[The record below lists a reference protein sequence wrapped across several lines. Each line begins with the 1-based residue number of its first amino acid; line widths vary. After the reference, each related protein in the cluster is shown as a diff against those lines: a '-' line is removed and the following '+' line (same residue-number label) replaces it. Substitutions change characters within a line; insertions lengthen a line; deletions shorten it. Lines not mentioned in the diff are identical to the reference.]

1 MKKVLLTLITVLMAV
16 PAFAIEVYN
25 NGEGTSVDIY
35 GTIRGYVGYGHSTMD
50 DSVDTSATDDF
61 LYGLQGNS
69 RIGTKFK
76 VGNFAGQ
83 VELGA
88 NENTLTFGQ
97 GKVGVGL
104 RQVWGS
110 YTFGNAGTFVA
121 GKTDTPTSMSGFS
134 SDIMDT
140 DGGLNGF
147 GGNSTSNRRF
157 QMAYRV
163 MGLDI
168 AIIENDMSANKGNV
182 GGSYFAGYE
191 KKYVASGVDS
201 SGNPTYTITD
211 DTNKPI
217 YNAIYKDGG
226 EVIPRIAISYTYKNP
241 SLMAKVGATYSALNG
256 RLQGPLTDPDTRW
269 TTIHAFG
276 IVAGVKPTFMDG
288 KMWLAVQARYGM
300 NEELYGEVKTV
311 YNGGTFGHTSVG
323 TITSVDSEGT
333 VYNTSRVNVGL
344 ELGYKVTEAFSAIL
358 GGGYQLTMNEVSGF
372 ENINSYGAYVQIPYA
387 VSKNFSLI
395 PQISYFGTS
404 QGDLSSNAVLLVMQA
419 RFTF

>member
-1 MKKVLLTLITVLMAV
+1 MKKVLLTLIAVLMAV

-25 NGEGTSVDIY
+25 NGEDTSVEIY
-35 GTIRGYVGYGHSTMD
+35 GTVRGYVGYGHS
-50 DSVDTSATDDF
+50 ATDDGVNVPDNDNF
-61 LYGLQGNS
+61 LYGLQNNS

-76 VGNFAGQ
+76 VGNFSGQ

-88 NENTLTFGQ
+88 NEKTMYSGPTGNT
-97 GKVGVGL
+97 VGL
-104 RQVWGS
+104 RQAWGA

-140 DGGLNGF
+140 DGGLKGF

-168 AIIENDMSANKGNV
+168 AIIEDEMSVNA
-182 GGSYFAGYE
+182 
-191 KKYVASGVDS
+191 ASVTGFSD
-201 SGNPTYTITD
+201 N
-211 DTNKPI
+211 TNA
-217 YNAIYKDGG
+217 Y
-226 EVIPRIAISYTYKNP
+226 IPRLAIAYTYKGAN
-241 SLMAKVGATYSALNG
+241 LMAKIGATYSALNG
-256 RLQGPLTDPDTRW
+256 TITTPTNADTRW

-288 KMWLAVQARYGM
+288 KLWLAIQARYGM
-300 NEELYGEVKTV
+300 NEELYGEAGTYENLGAFTHTGFGNNLMTV
-311 YNGGTFGHTSVG
+311 DG
-323 TITSVDSEGT
+323 DGT
-333 VYNTSRVNVGL
+333 VNNTSRVNVGL

-358 GGGYQLTMNEVSGF
+358 GGGYQLTMNEAAGF

-395 PQISYFGTS
+395 PQISYFGTE
-404 QGDLSSNAVLLVMQA
+404 QTNHKTDAVLFVMQA

>member
-1 MKKVLLTLITVLMAV
+1 MK
-16 PAFAIEVYN
+16 F
-25 NGEGTSVDIY
+25 TSVDIY
-35 GTIRGYVGYGHSTMD
+35 GTIRGYVGYGHS
-50 DSVDTSATDDF
+50 ATDNGVTVPDNDNF

-140 DGGLNGF
+140 DGGLKGF

-168 AIIENDMSANKGNV
+168 AIIEDEMSSSAANING
-182 GGSYFAGYE
+182 F
-191 KKYVASGVDS
+191 
-201 SGNPTYTITD
+201 TD
-211 DTNKPI
+211 
-217 YNAIYKDGG
+217 NANAY
-226 EVIPRIAISYTYKNP
+226 IPRLAIAYTYKGAN
-241 SLMAKVGATYSALNG
+241 LMAKIGATYSALNG
-256 RLQGPLTDPDTRW
+256 TITTPTNADTRW

-288 KMWLAVQARYGM
+288 KLWLAIQARYGM
-300 NEELYGEVKTV
+300 NEELYGEA
-311 YNGGTFGHTSVG
+311 GTYENLGAFGHTAYG
-323 TITSVDSEGT
+323 NNLMTVDGDGT
-333 VYNTSRVNVGL
+333 VNNTSRVNVGL

-358 GGGYQLTMNEVSGF
+358 GGGYQLTMNDVAGF
-372 ENINSYGAYVQIPYA
+372 ENIHSYGAYVQIPYA

-395 PQISYFGTS
+395 PQISYFGTE
-404 QGDLSSNAVLLVMQA
+404 QTNHKTDAVLFVMQA

>member
-1 MKKVLLTLITVLMAV
+1 MKKVLLTLVAVLMAV

-25 NGEGTSVDIY
+25 NGEDTSVEIY
-35 GTIRGYVGYGHSTMD
+35 GTIRGYVGYGHS
-50 DSVDTSATDDF
+50 ATDNGVTVPDNDNF

-76 VGNFAGQ
+76 IGNFAGQ

-97 GKVGVGL
+97 NKVGVGL

-140 DGGLNGF
+140 DGGLKGF

-168 AIIENDMSANKGNV
+168 AIIEDEMSSSAANING
-182 GGSYFAGYE
+182 F
-191 KKYVASGVDS
+191 
-201 SGNPTYTITD
+201 TD
-211 DTNKPI
+211 
-217 YNAIYKDGG
+217 NANAY
-226 EVIPRIAISYTYKNP
+226 IPRLAIAYTYKGAN
-241 SLMAKVGATYSALNG
+241 LMAKIGATYSALNG
-256 RLQGPLTDPDTRW
+256 TITTPTNADTRW

-288 KMWLAVQARYGM
+288 KLWLAIQARYGM
-300 NEELYGEVKTV
+300 NEELYGEA
-311 YNGGTFGHTSVG
+311 GTYENLGAFGHTAYG
-323 TITSVDSEGT
+323 NNLMTVDGDGT
-333 VYNTSRVNVGL
+333 VNNTSRVNVGL

-358 GGGYQLTMNEVSGF
+358 GGGYQLTMNDAAGF
-372 ENINSYGAYVQIPYA
+372 QNINSYGAYLQIPYA

-395 PQISYFGTS
+395 PQISYFGTEQTNHKTDTTTS
-404 QGDLSSNAVLLVMQA
+404 DITTGEK
-419 RFTF
+419 

>member
-1 MKKVLLTLITVLMAV
+1 MAV

-25 NGEGTSVDIY
+25 NGEDTSVEIY
-35 GTIRGYVGYGHSTMD
+35 GTARGYVGYGHG
-50 DSVDTSATDDF
+50 SVDTGVETMENDDF

-76 VGNFAGQ
+76 IGNFAGQ

-88 NENTLTFGQ
+88 NENTLTAKQ
-97 GKVGVGL
+97 SKVGVGL

-110 YTFGNAGTFVA
+110 YTFGNAGTFVV

-140 DGGLNGF
+140 DGGLSGF
-147 GGNSTSNRRF
+147 GGNGTSNRRF

-168 AIIENDMSANKGNV
+168 AIVEDDLDLGMNNIEN
-182 GGSYFAGYE
+182 
-191 KKYVASGVDS
+191 YV
-201 SGNPTYTITD
+201 
-211 DTNKPI
+211 
-217 YNAIYKDGG
+217 DGG
-226 EVIPRIAISYTYKNP
+226 EYIPRLSIAYTYKGAN
-241 SLMAKVGATYSALNG
+241 LMAKIGATYGAVNG
-256 RLQGPLTDPDTRW
+256 QIATPTTVDTRW
-269 TTIHAFG
+269 TTVHAFG
-276 IVAGVKPTFMDG
+276 VVAGVKPTFMDG
-288 KMWLAVQARYGM
+288 KLWLAIQARYGM
-300 NEELYGEVKTV
+300 NEELYGEAKTA
-311 YNGGTFGHTSVG
+311 YNGGAFAHTSIAIPMTVEG
-323 TITSVDSEGT
+323 DGT
-333 VYNTSRVNVGL
+333 VNNTSRVNVGL

-358 GGGYQLTMNEVSGF
+358 GGGYQLTMNEAAGF

-395 PQISYFGTS
+395 PQISYFGNS
-404 QGDLSSNAVLLVMQA
+404 QGDWSSNAVLFVMQA

>member
-1 MKKVLLTLITVLMAV
+1 MKKVLLTLAAVLMAV

-25 NGEGTSVDIY
+25 NGEDTSVEIY
-35 GTIRGYVGYGHSTMD
+35 GTARGYVGYGHS
-50 DSVDTSATDDF
+50 ATDNGVNVPDNDNF

-88 NENTLTFGQ
+88 NENTLTYGQ

-140 DGGLNGF
+140 DGGLKGF

-168 AIIENDMSANKGNV
+168 AIIEDEMSSSAANING
-182 GGSYFAGYE
+182 F
-191 KKYVASGVDS
+191 
-201 SGNPTYTITD
+201 TD
-211 DTNKPI
+211 
-217 YNAIYKDGG
+217 NANAY
-226 EVIPRIAISYTYKNP
+226 IPRLAIAYTYKGAN
-241 SLMAKVGATYSALNG
+241 LMAKIGATYSALNG
-256 RLQGPLTDPDTRW
+256 TITTPTNADTRW

-288 KMWLAVQARYGM
+288 KLWLAIQARYGM
-300 NEELYGEVKTV
+300 NEELYGEA
-311 YNGGTFGHTSVG
+311 GTYENLGAFGHTAYG
-323 TITSVDSEGT
+323 NNLMTVDGDGT
-333 VYNTSRVNVGL
+333 VNNTSRVNVGL

-358 GGGYQLTMNEVSGF
+358 GGGYQLTMNDAAGF
-372 ENINSYGAYVQIPYA
+372 QNINSYGAYLQIPYA

-395 PQISYFGTS
+395 PQISYFGTE
-404 QGDLSSNAVLLVMQA
+404 QTNHKTDAVLFVMQA

>member
-1 MKKVLLTLITVLMAV
+1 MKKVLLTLAAVLMAV

-25 NGEGTSVDIY
+25 NGEDTSVDIY
-35 GTIRGYVGYGHSTMD
+35 GTIRGYVGYGHS
-50 DSVDTSATDDF
+50 ATDNGVTVPDNDNF

-140 DGGLNGF
+140 DGGLKGF

-168 AIIENDMSANKGNV
+168 AIIEDEMSSSAANING
-182 GGSYFAGYE
+182 F
-191 KKYVASGVDS
+191 
-201 SGNPTYTITD
+201 TD
-211 DTNKPI
+211 
-217 YNAIYKDGG
+217 NANAY
-226 EVIPRIAISYTYKNP
+226 IPRLAIAYTYKGAN
-241 SLMAKVGATYSALNG
+241 LMAKIGATYSALNG
-256 RLQGPLTDPDTRW
+256 TITTPTNADTRW

-288 KMWLAVQARYGM
+288 KLWLAIQARYGM
-300 NEELYGEVKTV
+300 NEELYGEA
-311 YNGGTFGHTSVG
+311 GTYENLGAFGHTAYG
-323 TITSVDSEGT
+323 NNLMTVDGDGT
-333 VYNTSRVNVGL
+333 VNNTSRVNVGL

-358 GGGYQLTMNEVSGF
+358 GGGYQLTMNDVAGF
-372 ENINSYGAYVQIPYA
+372 ENIHSYGAYVQIPYA

-395 PQISYFGTS
+395 PQISYFGTE
-404 QGDLSSNAVLLVMQA
+404 QTNHKTDAVLFVMQA

>member
-1 MKKVLLTLITVLMAV
+1 MKKVLLTLAAVLMAV

-25 NGEGTSVDIY
+25 NGEDTSVEIY
-35 GTIRGYVGYGHSTMD
+35 GTARGYVGYGHSTMD

-76 VGNFAGQ
+76 IGNFAGQ

-104 RQVWGS
+104 RQAWGS

-182 GGSYFAGYE
+182 GGVYQ
-191 KKYVASGVDS
+191 SGID
-201 SGNPTYTITD
+201 GN
-211 DTNKPI
+211 NNPI
-217 YNAIYKDGG
+217 YSNIFADGG
-226 EVIPRIAISYTYKNP
+226 EYIPRLAIAYTYKGAN
-241 SLMAKVGATYSALNG
+241 LMAKIGATYSALNG

-276 IVAGVKPTFMDG
+276 VVAGVKPTFMDG
-288 KMWLAVQARYGM
+288 KLWLAIQARYGM
-300 NEELYGEVKTV
+300 NEEFYGEAKTV
-311 YNGGTFGHTSVG
+311 YNGGAFGHTSVG

-404 QGDLSSNAVLLVMQA
+404 QGDLSSNAVLFVMQA

>member
-1 MKKVLLTLITVLMAV
+1 MVTL
-16 PAFAIEVYN
+16 
-25 NGEGTSVDIY
+25 
-35 GTIRGYVGYGHSTMD
+35 
-50 DSVDTSATDDF
+50 
-61 LYGLQGNS
+61 
-69 RIGTKFK
+69 
-76 VGNFAGQ
+76 Q
-83 VELGA
+83 VKY

-97 GKVGVGL
+97 SKVGVGL

-140 DGGLNGF
+140 DGGLKGF

-168 AIIENDMSANKGNV
+168 AIIEDEMSSSAANING
-182 GGSYFAGYE
+182 F
-191 KKYVASGVDS
+191 
-201 SGNPTYTITD
+201 TD
-211 DTNKPI
+211 
-217 YNAIYKDGG
+217 NANAY
-226 EVIPRIAISYTYKNP
+226 IPRLAIAYTYKGAN
-241 SLMAKVGATYSALNG
+241 LMAKIGATYSALNG
-256 RLQGPLTDPDTRW
+256 TITTPTNADTRW

-288 KMWLAVQARYGM
+288 KLWLAIQARYGM
-300 NEELYGEVKTV
+300 NEELYGEA
-311 YNGGTFGHTSVG
+311 GTYENLGAFGHTAYG
-323 TITSVDSEGT
+323 NNLMTVDGDGT
-333 VYNTSRVNVGL
+333 VNNTSRVNVGL

-358 GGGYQLTMNEVSGF
+358 GGGYQLTMNDAAGF
-372 ENINSYGAYVQIPYA
+372 QNINSYGAYLQIPYA

-395 PQISYFGTS
+395 PQISYFGTE
-404 QGDLSSNAVLLVMQA
+404 QTNHKTDAVLFVMQA

>member
-1 MKKVLLTLITVLMAV
+1 MKKVLLTLIAVLMAV

-25 NGEGTSVDIY
+25 NGEDTSVDIY
-35 GTIRGYVGYGHSTMD
+35 GTIRGYVGYGHG
-50 DSVDTSATDDF
+50 SVDGTVNGDVNPDYDNF
-61 LYGLQGNS
+61 LYGLQNNS

-88 NENTLTFGQ
+88 NEKTMYSGPTGNT
-97 GKVGVGL
+97 VGL
-104 RQVWGS
+104 RQAWGA

-140 DGGLNGF
+140 DGGLKGF

-168 AIIENDMSANKGNV
+168 AIIEDEMSVNA
-182 GGSYFAGYE
+182 GSVAGF
-191 KKYVASGVDS
+191 
-201 SGNPTYTITD
+201 TD
-211 DTNKPI
+211 NTNA
-217 YNAIYKDGG
+217 Y
-226 EVIPRIAISYTYKNP
+226 IPRLAIAYTYKGAN
-241 SLMAKVGATYSALNG
+241 LMAKIGATYSALNG
-256 RLQGPLTDPDTRW
+256 QYTDVNAAQKW

-288 KMWLAVQARYGM
+288 KLWLAIQARYGM
-300 NEELYGEVKTV
+300 NEELYGESTTA
-311 YNGGTFGHTSVG
+311 YNMGEFAHKGTF
-323 TITSVDSEGT
+323 TIPLGVNSDGT
-333 VYNTSRVNVGL
+333 VNNTSRFNASV

-358 GGGYQLTMNEVSGF
+358 GGGYQLTMNEAAGF

-404 QGDLSSNAVLLVMQA
+404 QGDLSSNAVLFVMQA

>member
-1 MKKVLLTLITVLMAV
+1 MKKVLLTLAAVLMAV

-25 NGEGTSVDIY
+25 NGEDTSVEIY
-35 GTIRGYVGYGHSTMD
+35 GTARGYVGYGHS
-50 DSVDTSATDDF
+50 ATDDGVNVPDNDNF

-83 VELGA
+83 IELGA
-88 NENTLTFGQ
+88 NENTLTYGQ

-140 DGGLNGF
+140 DGGLKGF

-168 AIIENDMSANKGNV
+168 AIIEDEMSSSAANING
-182 GGSYFAGYE
+182 F
-191 KKYVASGVDS
+191 
-201 SGNPTYTITD
+201 TD
-211 DTNKPI
+211 
-217 YNAIYKDGG
+217 NANAY
-226 EVIPRIAISYTYKNP
+226 IPRLAIAYTYKGAN
-241 SLMAKVGATYSALNG
+241 LMAKIGATYSALNG
-256 RLQGPLTDPDTRW
+256 TITTPTNADTRW

-288 KMWLAVQARYGM
+288 KLWLAIQARYGM
-300 NEELYGEVKTV
+300 NEELYGEA
-311 YNGGTFGHTSVG
+311 GTYENLGAFGHTAYG
-323 TITSVDSEGT
+323 NNLMTVDGDGT
-333 VYNTSRVNVGL
+333 VNNTSRVNVGL

-358 GGGYQLTMNEVSGF
+358 GGGYQLTMYDAVNNSTGVKY
-372 ENINSYGAYVQIPYA
+372 ENINSYGVYVQIPYA

-395 PQISYFGTS
+395 PQISYFGTE
-404 QGDLSSNAVLLVMQA
+404 QTNHKTDAVLFVMQA

>member
-1 MKKVLLTLITVLMAV
+1 MKKVLLTLAAVLMAV

-25 NGEGTSVDIY
+25 NGEDTSVEIY
-35 GTIRGYVGYGHSTMD
+35 GTARGYVGYGHS
-50 DSVDTSATDDF
+50 ATDDGVNVPDNDNF

-88 NENTLTFGQ
+88 NENTLTYGQ

-140 DGGLNGF
+140 DGGLKGF

-168 AIIENDMSANKGNV
+168 AIIEDEMSSSAANING
-182 GGSYFAGYE
+182 F
-191 KKYVASGVDS
+191 
-201 SGNPTYTITD
+201 TD
-211 DTNKPI
+211 
-217 YNAIYKDGG
+217 NANAY
-226 EVIPRIAISYTYKNP
+226 IPRLAIAYTYKGAN
-241 SLMAKVGATYSALNG
+241 LMAKIGATYSALNG
-256 RLQGPLTDPDTRW
+256 TITTPTNADTRW

-288 KMWLAVQARYGM
+288 KLWLAIQARYGM
-300 NEELYGEVKTV
+300 NEELYGEA
-311 YNGGTFGHTSVG
+311 GTYENLGAFGHTAYG
-323 TITSVDSEGT
+323 NNLMTVDGDGT
-333 VYNTSRVNVGL
+333 VNNTSRVNVGL

-358 GGGYQLTMNEVSGF
+358 GGGYQLTMNDAAGF
-372 ENINSYGAYVQIPYA
+372 QNINSYGAYLQIPYA

-395 PQISYFGTS
+395 PQISYFGTE
-404 QGDLSSNAVLLVMQA
+404 QTNHKTDAVLFVMQA

>member
-1 MKKVLLTLITVLMAV
+1 MKKVLLTLAAVLMAV

-25 NGEGTSVDIY
+25 NGEDTSVEIY
-35 GTIRGYVGYGHSTMD
+35 GTARGYVGYGHS
-50 DSVDTSATDDF
+50 ATDDGVNVPDNDNF

-83 VELGA
+83 IELGA
-88 NENTLTFGQ
+88 NENTLTYGQ

-140 DGGLNGF
+140 DGGLKGF

-168 AIIENDMSANKGNV
+168 AIIEDEMSSSAANING
-182 GGSYFAGYE
+182 F
-191 KKYVASGVDS
+191 
-201 SGNPTYTITD
+201 TD
-211 DTNKPI
+211 
-217 YNAIYKDGG
+217 NANAY
-226 EVIPRIAISYTYKNP
+226 IPRLAIAYTYKGAN
-241 SLMAKVGATYSALNG
+241 LMAKIGATYSALNG
-256 RLQGPLTDPDTRW
+256 TITTPTNADTRW

-288 KMWLAVQARYGM
+288 KLWLAIQARYGM
-300 NEELYGEVKTV
+300 NEELYGEA
-311 YNGGTFGHTSVG
+311 GTYENLGAFGHTAYG
-323 TITSVDSEGT
+323 NNLMTVDGDGT
-333 VYNTSRVNVGL
+333 VNNTSRVNVGL

-358 GGGYQLTMNEVSGF
+358 GGGYQLTMNDVAGF
-372 ENINSYGAYVQIPYA
+372 ENIHSYGAYLQIPYA

-395 PQISYFGTS
+395 PQISYFGTE
-404 QGDLSSNAVLLVMQA
+404 QTNHKTDAVLFVMQA

>member
-1 MKKVLLTLITVLMAV
+1 MKKVLLTLAAVLMAV

-25 NGEGTSVDIY
+25 NGEDTSVEIY
-35 GTIRGYVGYGHSTMD
+35 GTARGYVGYGHS
-50 DSVDTSATDDF
+50 ATDDGVNVPDNDNF

-140 DGGLNGF
+140 DGGLKGF

-168 AIIENDMSANKGNV
+168 AIIEDEMSSSAANING
-182 GGSYFAGYE
+182 F
-191 KKYVASGVDS
+191 
-201 SGNPTYTITD
+201 TD
-211 DTNKPI
+211 
-217 YNAIYKDGG
+217 NANAY
-226 EVIPRIAISYTYKNP
+226 IPRLAIAYTYKGAN
-241 SLMAKVGATYSALNG
+241 LMAKIGATYSALNG
-256 RLQGPLTDPDTRW
+256 TITTPTNADTRW

-288 KMWLAVQARYGM
+288 KLWLAIQARYGM
-300 NEELYGEVKTV
+300 NEELYGEA
-311 YNGGTFGHTSVG
+311 GTYENLGAFGHTAYG
-323 TITSVDSEGT
+323 NNLMTVDGDGT
-333 VYNTSRVNVGL
+333 VNNTSRVNVGL

-358 GGGYQLTMNEVSGF
+358 GGGYQLTMNEATGF
-372 ENINSYGAYVQIPYA
+372 ENINSYAAYVQIPYA

-395 PQISYFGTS
+395 PQISYFGTE
-404 QGDLSSNAVLLVMQA
+404 QTNHKTDAVLFVMQA

>member
-1 MKKVLLTLITVLMAV
+1 MKKVLLTLIAVLMAV

-25 NGEGTSVDIY
+25 NGEDTSVEIY
-35 GTIRGYVGYGHSTMD
+35 GTARGYVGYGHS
-50 DSVDTSATDDF
+50 ATDDGVNVPDNDNF

-88 NENTLTFGQ
+88 NENTLTYGQ

-140 DGGLNGF
+140 DGGLKGF

-168 AIIENDMSANKGNV
+168 AIIEDEMSSSAANING
-182 GGSYFAGYE
+182 F
-191 KKYVASGVDS
+191 
-201 SGNPTYTITD
+201 TD
-211 DTNKPI
+211 
-217 YNAIYKDGG
+217 NANAY
-226 EVIPRIAISYTYKNP
+226 IPRLAIAYTYKGAN
-241 SLMAKVGATYSALNG
+241 LMAKIGATYSALNG
-256 RLQGPLTDPDTRW
+256 TITTPTNADTRW

-276 IVAGVKPTFMDG
+276 VVAGVKPTFMDG
-288 KMWLAVQARYGM
+288 KLWLAIQARYGM
-300 NEELYGEVKTV
+300 NEELYGEA
-311 YNGGTFGHTSVG
+311 GTYENLGAFGHTAYG
-323 TITSVDSEGT
+323 NNLMTVDGDGT
-333 VYNTSRVNVGL
+333 VNNTSRVNVGL
-344 ELGYKVTEAFSAIL
+344 ELGYKVTEQFSAIL
-358 GGGYQLTMNEVSGF
+358 GGGYQLTMNEAAGF

-395 PQISYFGTS
+395 PQISYFGTE
-404 QGDLSSNAVLLVMQA
+404 QTNHKTDAVLFVMQA

>member
-1 MKKVLLTLITVLMAV
+1 MKKVLLTLAAVLMAV

-25 NGEGTSVDIY
+25 NGEDTSVEIY
-35 GTIRGYVGYGHSTMD
+35 GTARGYVGYGHS
-50 DSVDTSATDDF
+50 ATDDGVNVPDNDNF

-88 NENTLTFGQ
+88 NENTLTYGQ

-140 DGGLNGF
+140 DGGLKGF

-168 AIIENDMSANKGNV
+168 AIIEDEMSVN
-182 GGSYFAGYE
+182 AG
-191 KKYVASGVDS
+191 K
-201 SGNPTYTITD
+201 ITGFTD
-211 DTNKPI
+211 NTNA
-217 YNAIYKDGG
+217 Y
-226 EVIPRIAISYTYKNP
+226 IPRLAIAYTYKGAN
-241 SLMAKVGATYSALNG
+241 LMAKIGATYSALNG
-256 RLQGPLTDPDTRW
+256 QYTDVNAAQKW
-269 TTIHAFG
+269 TTVHAFG

-288 KMWLAVQARYGM
+288 KLWLAVQARYGM
-300 NEELYGEVKTV
+300 NEDLYGESTTV
-311 YNGGTFGHTSVG
+311 YNMGGFAHSGTF
-323 TITSVDSEGT
+323 TIPLGVNSDGT
-333 VYNTSRVNVGL
+333 VNNTSRVNVGL

-358 GGGYQLTMNEVSGF
+358 GGGYQLTMNEATGF

-395 PQISYFGTS
+395 PQISYFGNS
-404 QGDLSSNAVLLVMQA
+404 QGNWTSNAVLLVMQA

>member
-1 MKKVLLTLITVLMAV
+1 MKKVLLTLAAVLMAV

-25 NGEGTSVDIY
+25 NGEDTSVEIY
-35 GTIRGYVGYGHSTMD
+35 GTVRGYVGYGHSTMD

-88 NENTLTFGQ
+88 NENTLNFGQ

-140 DGGLNGF
+140 DGGLKGF
-147 GGNSTSNRRF
+147 GGNGTSNRRF

-168 AIIENDMSANKGNV
+168 AIIEDEMSSSAANING
-182 GGSYFAGYE
+182 F
-191 KKYVASGVDS
+191 
-201 SGNPTYTITD
+201 TD
-211 DTNKPI
+211 
-217 YNAIYKDGG
+217 NANAY
-226 EVIPRIAISYTYKNP
+226 IPRLAIAYTYKGAN
-241 SLMAKVGATYSALNG
+241 LMAKIGATYSALNG
-256 RLQGPLTDPDTRW
+256 TITTPTNADTRW

-288 KMWLAVQARYGM
+288 KLWLAIQARYGM
-300 NEELYGEVKTV
+300 NEELYGEA
-311 YNGGTFGHTSVG
+311 GTYENLGAFGHTAFG
-323 TITSVDSEGT
+323 NNLMTVDGDGT
-333 VYNTSRVNVGL
+333 VNNTSRVNVGL

-358 GGGYQLTMNEVSGF
+358 GGGYQLTMNDAAGF
-372 ENINSYGAYVQIPYA
+372 QNINSYGAYLQIPYA

-395 PQISYFGTS
+395 PQISYFGTE
-404 QGDLSSNAVLLVMQA
+404 QTNHKTDAVLFVMQA

>member
-1 MKKVLLTLITVLMAV
+1 MKKVLLTLIAVLMAV

-25 NGEGTSVDIY
+25 NGEDTSVEIY
-35 GTIRGYVGYGHSTMD
+35 GTARGYVGYGHS
-50 DSVDTSATDDF
+50 ATDDGVNVPDNDNF

-88 NENTLTFGQ
+88 NENTLTYGQ

-140 DGGLNGF
+140 DGGLKGF

-168 AIIENDMSANKGNV
+168 AIIEDEMSSNAAKINGFTDNANA
-182 GGSYFAGYE
+182 Y
-191 KKYVASGVDS
+191 
-201 SGNPTYTITD
+201 
-211 DTNKPI
+211 
-217 YNAIYKDGG
+217 
-226 EVIPRIAISYTYKNP
+226 IPRLAIAYTYKGAN
-241 SLMAKVGATYSALNG
+241 LMAKIGATYSALNG
-256 RLQGPLTDPDTRW
+256 TITTPTNADTRW

-288 KMWLAVQARYGM
+288 KLWLAIQARYGM
-300 NEELYGEVKTV
+300 NEELYGEA
-311 YNGGTFGHTSVG
+311 GTYENLGAFGHTAYG
-323 TITSVDSEGT
+323 NNLMRVDGDGT
-333 VYNTSRVNVGL
+333 VNNTSRVNVGL

-358 GGGYQLTMNEVSGF
+358 GGGYQLTMNDVAGF
-372 ENINSYGAYVQIPYA
+372 ENIHSYGAYVQIPYA

-404 QGDLSSNAVLLVMQA
+404 QGDLSSNAVLFVMQA

>member
-1 MKKVLLTLITVLMAV
+1 MKKVLLTLVAVLMAV

-25 NGEGTSVDIY
+25 NGEDTSVEIY
-35 GTIRGYVGYGHSTMD
+35 GTARGYVGYGHS
-50 DSVDTSATDDF
+50 ATDDGVNVPDNDNF

-97 GKVGVGL
+97 NKVGVGL

-140 DGGLNGF
+140 DGGLKGF

-168 AIIENDMSANKGNV
+168 AIIEDEMSSNAAKINGFTDNANA
-182 GGSYFAGYE
+182 Y
-191 KKYVASGVDS
+191 
-201 SGNPTYTITD
+201 
-211 DTNKPI
+211 
-217 YNAIYKDGG
+217 
-226 EVIPRIAISYTYKNP
+226 IPRLAIAYTYKGAN
-241 SLMAKVGATYSALNG
+241 LMAKIGATYSALNG
-256 RLQGPLTDPDTRW
+256 TITTPTNADTRW

-288 KMWLAVQARYGM
+288 KMWLAIQARYGM
-300 NEELYGEVKTV
+300 NEELYSEA
-311 YNGGTFGHTSVG
+311 GTYENLGAFGHAEYGNNLMT
-323 TITSVDSEGT
+323 VDGDGT
-333 VYNTSRVNVGL
+333 VNNTSRVNVGL

-358 GGGYQLTMNEVSGF
+358 GGGYQLTMNDVAGF
-372 ENINSYGAYVQIPYA
+372 ENIHSYGAYVQIPYA

-395 PQISYFGTS
+395 PQISYFGTN
-404 QGDLSSNAVLLVMQA
+404 QTNHQTDAVLFVMQA